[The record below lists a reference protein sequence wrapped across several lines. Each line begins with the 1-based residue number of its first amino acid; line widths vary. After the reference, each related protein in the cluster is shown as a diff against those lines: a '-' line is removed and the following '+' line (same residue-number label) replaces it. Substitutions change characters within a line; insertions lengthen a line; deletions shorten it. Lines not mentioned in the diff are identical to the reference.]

1 VAQRQPGRGVPLK
14 DHRSSGPEKFGDY
27 REGASALDVERGAVG
42 EIRKDPFQ
50 TDTCIGQWFYWEG
63 FEYKPAKEV
72 VHRLLDI
79 VSKNGNLLLSIPLLP
94 DGTLDSREESILED
108 FTAWTAIH
116 GAGVFGSRH
125 GKPRGRG
132 PTYVPTGQMSE
143 RDMKPFTADDVR
155 FTTQG
160 DKPYCYC
167 LGWPDGDVRI
177 RSLGRNSATGRG
189 RLST

>member
-1 VAQRQPGRGVPLK
+1 VFSGRGMENL
-14 DHRSSGPEKFGDY
+14 
-27 REGASALDVERGAVG
+27 G
-42 EIRKDPFQ
+42 E
-50 TDTCIGQWFYWEG
+50 
-63 FEYKPAKEV
+63 
-72 VHRLLDI
+72 
-79 VSKNGNLLLSIPLLP
+79 
-94 DGTLDSREESILED
+94 
-108 FTAWTAIH
+108 
-116 GAGVFGSRH
+116 
-125 GKPRGRG
+125 G

-160 DKPYCYC
+160 DKPYCYS

>member
-1 VAQRQPGRGVPLK
+1 M
-14 DHRSSGPEKFGDY
+14 
-27 REGASALDVERGAVG
+27 ERGAVG